1 MLRHIALALLLL
13 APTAHAEDLPWL
25 AEVTTPPKTLPELDG
40 PPIAP
45 LLKTSTGQ
53 PITDLAG
60 WKSKRAEIRKAW
72 LDFLGPMPERPA
84 NATIKVLRTDE
95 LPDVVRQLI
104 EYENEPGQMLQAYLL
119 RPRQVLP
126 AGQKRAGIVAL
137 HPTTAETIE
146 PIAGLSGPEAK
157 QTGLQL
163 ARKGFVVICPRNF
176 LWQDAQTLP
185 EAVEKFKA
193 RHPQTLGMH
202 KMLYDAQ
209 RATDILAGQPD
220 VDPQRLGSVG
230 HSLGAKEVL
239 YLAAFDERIKATV
252 SSEGGLGLWST
263 NWEAPWYLGPA
274 VKQLDF
280 PRNHHELLA
289 LIAPR
294 PFLVLAG
301 ESGSGSAD
309 GDRSW
314 PVLRPAQIVAQ
325 LFYREPVRLGIFN
338 HHEGHSIP
346 PVAQERLAEW
356 LEVYLGE

>member
-1 MLRHIALALLLL
+1 MPRLLLALLLITPS
-13 APTAHAEDLPWL
+13 AKAGDVPWL
-25 AEVTTPPKTLPELDG
+25 AEVTTPPKSLPKLDG
-40 PPIAP
+40 PPLAP
-45 LLKTSTGQ
+45 LLNTAAGR

-60 WKSKRAEIRKAW
+60 WNVKRAELRKAW
-72 LDFLGPMPERPA
+72 LDFLGPMPDRPA
-84 NATIKVLRTDE
+84 NTAIKVLRTDE

-119 RPRQVLP
+119 RPRQALP
-126 AGQKRAGIVAL
+126 AGRKRAGIVAL
-137 HPTTAETIE
+137 HPTTNETIE
-146 PIAGLSGPEAK
+146 PIAGLAGPEAK

-176 LWQDAQTLP
+176 LWQDAKTLP

-193 RHPQTLGMH
+193 RHPRTLGMH

-209 RATDILAGQPD
+209 RATDILASQSD
-220 VDPQRLGSVG
+220 VDPERLGSVG

-280 PRNHHELLA
+280 ARNHHELIA

-301 ESGSGSAD
+301 ETGPGSAD

-314 PVLRPAQIVAQ
+314 PVLRPAQEVAK
-325 LFYREPVRLGIFN
+325 LYGSPVRLGIFN
-338 HHEGHSIP
+338 HHEGHSLP
-346 PVAQERLAEW
+346 QVAQDRLAEW
-356 LEVYLGE
+356 LEIYLAK

>member
-1 MLRHIALALLLL
+1 MLRRLLLALLVLTS
-13 APTAHAEDLPWL
+13 AAHAGDVPWL
-25 AEVTTPPKTLPELDG
+25 AEVTSPPKTLPKLEG
-40 PPIAP
+40 PPLAS
-45 LLKTSTGQ
+45 LLKTTTGQ

-60 WKSKRAEIRKAW
+60 WKQRRTEIRKAW
-72 LDFLGPMPERPA
+72 LDFLGPMPDRPA
-84 NATIKVLRTDE
+84 NTTIKVLRTDE

-104 EYENEPGQMLQAYLL
+104 EYENEPGQTLQAYLL
-119 RPRQVLP
+119 RPRQALP
-126 AGQKRAGIVAL
+126 AGRKRAGIVAL

-163 ARKGFVVICPRNF
+163 ARRGFVVICPRNF
-176 LWQDAQTLP
+176 LWQDAKTLP
-185 EAVEKFKA
+185 EAVETFKA
-193 RHPQTLGMH
+193 RRPNTLGMH

-280 PRNHHELLA
+280 PRNHHELIA

-301 ESGSGSAD
+301 ESGPGSAD

-314 PVLRPAQIVAQ
+314 PVLEPAQDIAR
-325 LFYREPVRLGIFN
+325 LYGEPVRLGIFN

-346 PVAQERLAEW
+346 PMAQERLAEW

>member
-1 MLRHIALALLLL
+1 MLSRLLLALLVITPSVK
-13 APTAHAEDLPWL
+13 AGDVPWL
-25 AEVTTPPKTLPELDG
+25 AEVTTPPKSLPKLDG
-40 PPIAP
+40 PPLAP
-45 LLKTSTGQ
+45 LLKTAAGQ

-60 WKSKRAEIRKAW
+60 WNVKRAELRKAW
-72 LDFLGPMPERPA
+72 LDLLGPMPDRPA
-84 NATIKVLRTDE
+84 NTAIKVLRTDE

-104 EYENEPGQMLQAYLL
+104 EYENEPGQMLQAYVL
-119 RPRQVLP
+119 RPRQALP
-126 AGQKRAGIVAL
+126 AGRKRAGIVAL
-137 HPTTAETIE
+137 HPTTNETIE
-146 PIAGLSGPEAK
+146 PIAGLAGPEAK

-176 LWQDAQTLP
+176 LWQDAKTLP

-220 VDPQRLGSVG
+220 VDPERLGSVG

-280 PRNHHELLA
+280 PRNHHELIA

-301 ESGSGSAD
+301 ESGPGSAD

-314 PVLRPAQIVAQ
+314 PVLRPAQDVAK
-325 LFYREPVRLGIFN
+325 FYGSPVRLGIFN
-338 HHEGHSIP
+338 HHEGHSLP
-346 PVAQERLAEW
+346 HAAQDRLAQW
-356 LEVYLGE
+356 LEVYLTQ

>member
-1 MLRHIALALLLL
+1 MLRHVALALLLITS
-13 APTAHAEDLPWL
+13 TAHAGDVPWL
-25 AEVTTPPKTLPELDG
+25 AEVTTPPKTLPKLEG
-40 PPIAP
+40 PPLA
-45 LLKTSTGQ
+45 LLSKTSTGQ

-60 WKSKRAEIRKAW
+60 WKSKRAELRNAW

-84 NATIKVLRTDE
+84 NTTIKVLRTDE

-104 EYENEPGQMLQAYLL
+104 EYENEPGQTLQAYLL
-119 RPRQVLP
+119 RPRQALP

-163 ARKGFVVICPRNF
+163 ARRGFVVICPRNF
-176 LWQDAQTLP
+176 LWQDAKALP

-193 RHPQTLGMH
+193 RHPHTLGMH

-209 RATDILAGQPD
+209 RATDILAAQPE
-220 VDPQRLGSVG
+220 VDPRRLGSVG

-280 PRNHHELLA
+280 PRNHHELIA

-301 ESGSGSAD
+301 EAGSGSAD

-314 PVLRPAQIVAQ
+314 PVLKPAQDIAR
-325 LFYREPVRLGIFN
+325 LYGEPIRLGIFN

-346 PVAQERLAEW
+346 PVAQERLADW
-356 LEVYLGE
+356 LEVYLGR